1 MLTRM
6 TKLKKI
12 DNINTGKDVGQWTLY
27 ICVGEKILVQP
38 FQKIVWHNLPKL
50 KVFMSYGS
58 SIPPRYTC
66 NNVKKNIKE
75 ILFIIGKIEKAQ

>member
-38 FQKIVWHNLPKL
+38 FQKIV
-50 KVFMSYGS
+50 
-58 SIPPRYTC
+58 
-66 NNVKKNIKE
+66 
-75 ILFIIGKIEKAQ
+75 